1 MHNKTWDL
9 VNTTIMRKMIKHKLI
24 VILVAGIF
32 LYSGLI
38 SAKEIK
44 PSSKVLDS
52 AGVKEFI
59 ITDKIKVTIG
69 NGKNKSAQGY
79 ALCENSSLVSLSAAL
94 SPKLKVENYSKV
106 RAVIETKKTQRVLFT
121 LVNEGGLR
129 ENSQNL

>member
-69 NGKNKSAQGY
+69 NGKNKSAQGC